1 MIRVAG
7 RHTSPIGPRTYLL
20 IFSTCD
26 VISLVIQ
33 AVGGAMASIATSA
46 DPPKDTTPGTHIMV
60 AGIVFQMASITVFAV
75 LFVLFVV
82 RSRSSN
88 LPRKSYFLVGATAF
102 STVMIYVRS
111 IYRTIELSQGWTG
124 YLITRE
130 PYFIVLDGVMIVLA
144 TGVFNVIHPGWFG
157 LSKVPLN
164 SSTARTETASK
175 PISPTMEENSAVLQ

>member
-7 RHTSPIGPRTYLL
+7 RHTSPIGPKVYLL

-33 AVGGAMASIATSA
+33 AVGGAMASLATTA
-46 DPPKDTTPGTHIMV
+46 DPPKDTKPGTHIMV
-60 AGIVFQMASITVFAV
+60 AGIVFQMASITVFAI
-75 LFVLFVV
+75 LFGLFIL
-82 RSRSSN
+82 RSRSSD
-88 LPRKSYFLVGATAF
+88 LPRKNYFLLGATAF
-102 STVMIYVRS
+102 STVMIYIRS

-130 PYFIVLDGVMIVLA
+130 PYFIVLDGIMIVLA

-157 LSKVPLN
+157 LNNVPFN
-164 SSTARTETASK
+164 SPATTKETANK
-175 PISPTMEENSAVLQ
+175 PSSPPMEESNGAVQ

>member
-7 RHTSPIGPRTYLL
+7 RHTSPIGPRVYLL

-33 AVGGAMASIATSA
+33 AVGGALASLAETA
-46 DPPKDTTPGTHIMV
+46 EPPKDTKPGTHTMV

-82 RSRSSN
+82 RARNSN
-88 LPRKSYFLVGATAF
+88 LPRKNYILLGATAF

-111 IYRTIELSQGWTG
+111 IYRTIELSQGWRG

-144 TGVFNVIHPGWFG
+144 TGVFIVIHPGWFG
-157 LSKVPLN
+157 LDDVSV
-164 SSTARTETASK
+164 SSAERTDTTDKSV
-175 PISPTMEENSAVLQ
+175 SPPMQENRGILQ